1 MNLKSKTLMLM
12 PLVVLAILFGA
23 FFLTT
28 CKSPASSDV
37 GEALTTYALT
47 VSVGEGVTGNP
58 TSGTNSYSEG
68 TSVSY
73 SYSLNSGYTNLA
85 VTLDD
90 QQVDASGTITM
101 NRNHTLNASAEVIAV
116 TFTQADLIGTW
127 AGTMDSLNIT
137 FAVDA
142 SGNIDW
148 ISGGCALIGDMTID
162 SSGEVTGDGIYTEN
176 LVNWGQASWTLQMQ
190 NDKQTMSGTL
200 GAMVWGT
207 KSVNLT
213 KQ

>member
-1 MNLKSKTLMLM
+1 MNLKSKQLMLI
-12 PLVVLAILFGA
+12 PLVVLVTLFGT

-37 GEALTTYALT
+37 EDALTTYTLT
-47 VSVGEGVTGNP
+47 VSVGVGVTGNP
-58 TSGTNSYSEG
+58 TSGSTSYSEG

-90 QQVDASGTITM
+90 QQVSTSGTITM
-101 NRNHTLNASAEVIAV
+101 NRNHTLNASAEEAV
-116 TFTQADLIGTW
+116 TFTQTDLTGTW
-127 AGTMDSLNIT
+127 SGTMDSLNIT

-142 SGNIDW
+142 SGSIDW
-148 ISGGCALIGDMTID
+148 ISGDCALIGDMTID

-176 LVNWGQASWTLQMQ
+176 FANWGQASWTLQMS
-190 NDKQTMSGTL
+190 NDKATMSGTL